1 MSTIPSVST
10 ETFDAEVL
18 GSEDTTLVEFWAEW
32 CGPCRAVTPVLE
44 QLAQEEHPG
53 FRIVKINSDDN
64 PEVAARY
71 RVLSIPTM
79 KVFKG
84 GEVVKTLVGA
94 KPSAAI
100 KAELAP
106 YLA

>member
-10 ETFDAEVL
+10 ETFDDEVL
-18 GSEDTTLVEFWAEW
+18 GSENTTLVEFWAEW
-32 CGPCRAVTPVLE
+32 CGPCRAVTPFLE
-44 QLAQEEHPG
+44 QLAQEDHPG

-94 KPSAAI
+94 QPSGAI
-100 KAELAP
+100 KAALAP
-106 YLA
+106 YL

>member
-1 MSTIPSVST
+1 MSTIPSVSAD
-10 ETFDAEVL
+10 TFDEEVL
-18 GSEDTTLVEFWAEW
+18 RSEGTTLVEFWAEW

-44 QLAQEEHPG
+44 HIAAEEHPG

-64 PEVAARY
+64 PEVTERY

-106 YLA
+106 YLV

>member
-10 ETFDAEVL
+10 QTFDEDVL
-18 GSEDTTLVEFWAEW
+18 ASEDTTLVEFWAEW

-44 QLAQEEHPG
+44 QIAKEDHPG

-64 PEVAARY
+64 PEIAARY

-79 KVFKG
+79 KVFQN
-84 GEVVKTLVGA
+84 GEVVKTMVGA
-94 KPSAAI
+94 KPSGAL
-100 KAELAP
+100 KMELAP
-106 YLA
+106 YLT